1 MYRGMTM
8 MIEKVQSPLMLLRK
22 RAGLNQQELARLLG
36 VSRTTIMRWETG
48 RATPKLSL
56 IQVKALCR
64 SLDVTVEDLPDNFAP
79 QPISSNLDT
88 LGASRSSS

>member
-8 MIEKVQSPLMLLRK
+8 MIDKVQSPLMLLRK
-22 RAGLNQQELARLLG
+22 RAGLNQQDLARLLG

-64 SLDVTVEDLPDNFAP
+64 SLGVTVEDLPDNFAP
-79 QPISSNLDT
+79 QPVPSNLGI
-88 LGASRSSS
+88 LGASRTNL

>member
-1 MYRGMTM
+1 MKT
-8 MIEKVQSPLMLLRK
+8 IDKVQSPLMLLRK
-22 RAGLNQQELARLLG
+22 RAGLNQHDLARLLG

-64 SLDVTVEDLPDNFAP
+64 SLRVTVEDLPDNFSP
-79 QPISSNLDT
+79 QPISSESREAF
-88 LGASRSSS
+88 ASQSL

>member
-8 MIEKVQSPLMLLRK
+8 MIDKVQSPLMLLRK
-22 RAGLNQQELARLLG
+22 RAGLNQQDLARLLG

-64 SLDVTVEDLPDNFAP
+64 SLGVTVEDLPDNFAP
-79 QPISSNLDT
+79 QPVRSNLGI
-88 LGASRSSS
+88 LGASRTNI

>member
-8 MIEKVQSPLMLLRK
+8 MIDKVQSPLMLLRK
-22 RAGLNQQELARLLG
+22 RAGLNQQDLARLLG

-64 SLDVTVEDLPDNFAP
+64 SLGVTVEDLPDNFAP
-79 QPISSNLDT
+79 QPVSSHIGT
-88 LGASRSSS
+88 LGASRPNL

>member
-1 MYRGMTM
+1 MYRGMVI
-8 MIEKVQSPLMLLRK
+8 MIDKVQSPLMLLRK
-22 RAGLNQQELARLLG
+22 RAGLNQQDLARLLG

-64 SLDVTVEDLPDNFAP
+64 SLGVTVEDLPDNFAP
-79 QPISSNLDT
+79 QPIPNNLDT
-88 LGASRSSS
+88 LGTSSTPL